1 MELMH
6 ALSTRR
12 TASGFAPD
20 PIDRAVIERLIEAAT
35 WAPNHKHTEPWRFHV
50 LAGDAR
56 FELADQVATWL
67 RTSEGAAESQI
78 ESTCKKLVRSPV
90 VIVLAQAGTPD
101 DPMRDLEDYAACSA
115 AAQNLL
121 LAATAEGL
129 VSKWSTGKL
138 ATMPPAF
145 DYLGLEQHDRIVGYI
160 YLAHPPE
167 GTEEQSAERGPTA
180 IDWHGF
186 AD

>member
-1 MELMH
+1 MDLLH
-6 ALSTRR
+6 ALATRR
-12 TASGFAPD
+12 TASGFSPE
-20 PIDRAVIERLIEAAT
+20 PIARPIIERLIEAAT

-56 FELADQVATWL
+56 SDLAARVADWM
-67 RTSEGAAESQI
+67 RDSERATESQI
-78 ESTCKKLVRSPV
+78 DSTCKKLVRSPV
-90 VIVLAQAGTPD
+90 VVVLAQTGTPD
-101 DPMRDLEDYAACSA
+101 DPMRDLEDYAACAS

-121 LAATAEGL
+121 LAATGEGL
-129 VSKWSTGKL
+129 VSKWSTGAL

-145 DYLGLEQHDRIVGYI
+145 EYFGLEEHDRIVGYL

-167 GTEEQSAERGPTA
+167 GTQEQIAERGPTV

-186 AD
+186 EA

>member
-1 MELMH
+1 MDVLT
-6 ALSTRR
+6 ALATRR
-12 TASGFAPD
+12 TAPGFAPD
-20 PIDRAVIERLIEAAT
+20 PVDRAVVERLIEAAT

-56 FELADQVATWL
+56 TTLGDRVAAWL
-67 RTSEGAAESQI
+67 RDSEGASESQI

-90 VIVLAQAGTPD
+90 VVILTQAGTPD

-138 ATMPPAF
+138 ATMPPVF
-145 DYLGLEQHDRIVGYI
+145 EHLDLEPHDRIVGYL

-167 GTEEQSAERGPTA
+167 GTSQQRAERRPPVV
-180 IDWHGF
+180 DWHGF
-186 AD
+186 EG

>member
-1 MELMH
+1 MDLLH
-6 ALSTRR
+6 ALAVRR
-12 TASGFAPD
+12 TASGFGSA
-20 PIDRAVIERLIEAAT
+20 PIDRAIIERVIEAAT

-56 FELADQVATWL
+56 SELADRVAAWL
-67 RTSEGAAESQI
+67 RDSEGATETQV

-90 VIVLAQAGTPD
+90 VVVLAQAGTPA

-138 ATMPPAF
+138 ATMPPVF
-145 DYLGLEQHDRIVGYI
+145 EYFGLEPHDRIVGYL

-167 GTEEQSAERGPTA
+167 GTEEQAAERGLTV

-186 AD
+186 EG

>member
-1 MELMH
+1 MDVLT
-6 ALSTRR
+6 ALATRR
-12 TASGFAPD
+12 TAAGFAPD
-20 PIDRAVIERLIEAAT
+20 PVDRAVVERLIEAAT

-50 LAGDAR
+50 LAGNAR
-56 FELADQVATWL
+56 SALADRVAAWL
-67 RTSEGAAESQI
+67 RDSEGASESQI
-78 ESTCKKLVRSPV
+78 ESTCKKLVRAPV
-90 VIVLAQAGTPD
+90 LIILTQAGTPD

-138 ATMPPAF
+138 ATMPPVF
-145 DYLGLEQHDRIVGYI
+145 EHLGLEPHDRIVGYL

-167 GTEEQSAERGPTA
+167 GTEAQRAERRPPVV
-180 IDWHGF
+180 DWHGF
-186 AD
+186 EG